1 MKKTL
6 IGILSIS
13 IFAFAFANTSP
24 DSSELISQQCKLS
37 AETVAMLK
45 GLQYGNTSIRKDVG
59 GLINTNLKAPEN
71 RESAQKAMNRM
82 VDDKSRDT
90 STLEHKYCS

>member
-1 MKKTL
+1 
-6 IGILSIS
+6 
-13 IFAFAFANTSP
+13 
-24 DSSELISQQCKLS
+24 
-37 AETVAMLK
+37 
-45 GLQYGNTSIRKDVG
+45 VG

-82 VDDKSRDT
+82 VDDKSRDI

>member
-6 IGILSIS
+6 IGIMSIS

-71 RESAQKAMNRM
+71 RENAQKAMNRM